1 MKPLFSLIL
10 LERWIEIENLIKQKI
25 VSQFEVQIKNSF
37 LGLLNPIWPCIVRF
51 LMVLHQKQDVNKI
64 LVSKLE
70 NFIYLT
76 TKFDDW
82 DHTNIYHKEE
92 VPEGK
97 MHFSILFST
106 STLTLFMPKG
116 KRRGASFLDGMSQQN
131 LMTQITLIYIISKCT
146 KNEKHGFCKSLAN
159 NKKVMSYV
167 MR

>member
-76 TKFDDW
+76 TKFDDR

-92 VPEGK
+92 VPVQQPFLHKHTDLVHAKRKKERSK
-97 MHFSILFST
+97 FSCWFI
-106 STLTLFMPKG
+106 
-116 KRRGASFLDGMSQQN
+116 DGMSQQN

-146 KNEKHGFCKSLAN
+146 KNEKHGVL
-159 NKKVMSYV
+159 
-167 MR
+167 